1 MHGLGPLSRP
11 QLLRTVQLFRPRVRL
26 YASTKQDNRKS
37 PFSRQEVEDDT
48 AQDFRPPWVY
58 RASGFLIYT
67 TIPIAILYCVFVADY
82 GDREHVFSPIRR
94 WAQRHKESF
103 LSLTPE
109 ETALAQREAATNDVT
124 SKNEA
129 S

>member
-82 GDREHVFSPIRR
+82 GDREHVFSPVSRNITMVSRT
-94 WAQRHKESF
+94 ATERH
-103 LSLTPE
+103 SL
-109 ETALAQREAATNDVT
+109 
-124 SKNEA
+124 
-129 S
+129 